1 MKEYSGM
8 ELWLKIFNTDL
19 EEAYLSMNDL
29 EKDFQDGGSDEE
41 NAEIVAS
48 LEGKNIS
55 NILDDYFQYHGNGIY
70 ASDLKYLLIDLLDL
84 EIEDIRGLDE

>member
-1 MKEYSGM
+1 M
-8 ELWLKIFNTDL
+8 ELWLKIFNSDL

-29 EKDFQDGGSDEE
+29 EKDFEDEGDEE
-41 NAEIVAS
+41 QNAEIVAS

-55 NILDDYFQYHGNGIY
+55 HIIDDYFQYHGNGVY

-84 EIEDIRGLDE
+84 DIEDIRGLDEC